1 MVQLEIWN
9 YYKHDREKIYDEK
22 TNMRYWHSII
32 MTSTSLWH
40 LFMRITNISENQNEH
55 KPESKS
61 LNCIENFDLKRYTRQ
76 NIELMIMHKQNTY
89 LYFSHQHE
97 NQPFCLLQR
106 RQNWKVIHQGLDSQR
121 VSISMGPLVSL

>member
-40 LFMRITNISENQNEH
+40 LFMQVPQNISENQNEH

-61 LNCIENFDLKRYTRQ
+61 LNCIEIYTMQ
-76 NIELMIMHKQNTY
+76 NIVLMIMHKQNTY

-97 NQPFCLLQR
+97 NQQFCLRQR
-106 RQNWKVIHQGLDSQR
+106 RQNWKAIRRGLDSQR

>member
-9 YYKHDREKIYDEK
+9 YYKHDSEKIYDEK

-40 LFMRITNISENQNEH
+40 LFMQVPQNISENQNEH

-61 LNCIENFDLKRYTRQ
+61 FNCIENFDFLVK
-76 NIELMIMHKQNTY
+76 NIILMIMLKQYTY

-97 NQPFCLLQR
+97 NQQFCLRQR
-106 RQNWKVIHQGLDSQR
+106 RQNWKVIRQGLDSQR